1 MSFSDWQPIRCA
13 VCGEVSEHMT
23 LASTDSP
30 GPPDLDTRPAETMRS
45 SLQFWILECPNCRY
59 AAPSIATA
67 AAGAAELVRKN
78 EYQAIKCR
86 FQRHSWLLAQL
97 GHYADA
103 GWVSLHAAWMADDA
117 EDAGR
122 ARECR
127 GRAVEL
133 WKTGKRHGQDFMET
147 TEQEFALVADVLR
160 RRGEFEEALQTCMA
174 GLNEQNLTPLIE
186 DALRFQLTLISRRD
200 TAAHTM
206 GELPKRPQGG
216 ERVTLG

>member
-23 LASTDSP
+23 PASLDP
-30 GPPDLDTRPAETMRS
+30 AGPPGLDTRPAEPARS

-59 AAPSIATA
+59 AAPSLATA
-67 AAGAAELVRKN
+67 AAGAAELVKTN
-78 EYQAIKCR
+78 EYQAIRCR

-103 GWVSLHAAWMADDA
+103 GWVSLHAAWLADDA
-117 EDAGR
+117 EDAER

-133 WKTGKRHGQDFMET
+133 WKAGKQHGQSFMET
-147 TEQEFALVADVLR
+147 REQEFALAADVLR
-160 RRGEFEEALQTCMA
+160 RRGDFEEAKETCLA
-174 GLNEQNLTPLIE
+174 GLDEPELTPLIE
-186 DALRFQLTLISRRD
+186 DVLRFQLALISRRD
-200 TAAHTM
+200 TAAHTLE
-206 GELPKRPQGG
+206 ELPKRPQGG
-216 ERVTLG
+216 ERVTLS